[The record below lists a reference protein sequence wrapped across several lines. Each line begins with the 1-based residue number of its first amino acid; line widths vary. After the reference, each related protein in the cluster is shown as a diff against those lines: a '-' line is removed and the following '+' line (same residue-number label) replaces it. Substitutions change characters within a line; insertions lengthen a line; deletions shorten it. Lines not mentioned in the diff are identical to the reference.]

1 MCVKLQTTNR
11 TQRFHFLIFP
21 CLVERMVL
29 PLIMKTEK
37 TFKQDKKLKFT
48 QFSNFKT
55 ALGKSAFLKFAAQVF
70 EAGDF
75 LILS

>member
-1 MCVKLQTTNR
+1 
-11 TQRFHFLIFP
+11 
-21 CLVERMVL
+21 MVL

-37 TFKQDKKLKFT
+37 TSKQDKKLKFT

-75 LILS
+75 LIFY